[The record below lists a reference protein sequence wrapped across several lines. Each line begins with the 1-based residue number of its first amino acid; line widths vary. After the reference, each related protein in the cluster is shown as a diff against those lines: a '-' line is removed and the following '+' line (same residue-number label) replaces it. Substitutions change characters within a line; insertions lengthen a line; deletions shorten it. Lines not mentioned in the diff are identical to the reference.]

1 MSFTDALTRIGV
13 TVIGQE
19 FDKDDTNQ
27 SDTPLE
33 IVQMMRGIAT
43 VGDHMKQK
51 VMGILHVAPP
61 TRSVRRN
68 DVIRI
73 FHTTCH
79 YRISLDISSMI
90 AWVSGLTH
98 GGASLHYE
106 VTSSQSVA
114 ISVSLT
120 GSYH

>member
-1 MSFTDALTRIGV
+1 MCFTGALTRTGV

-19 FDKDDTNQ
+19 FNEDDTNQ

-33 IVQMMRGIAT
+33 IVQMMRGITT

-51 VMGILHVAPP
+51 VMEILHMAPS
-61 TRSVRRN
+61 TRSVWRSH
-68 DVIRI
+68 VIRI
-73 FHTTCH
+73 FHTTYHC
-79 YRISLDISSMI
+79 RISLDISSMI

-106 VTSSQSVA
+106 VTSSQLVA
-114 ISVSLT
+114 N
-120 GSYH
+120 